1 MSATPETTYI
11 ATLAAD
17 AGHAPPS
24 GDMTEKELIAP
35 VTPDDESQS
44 DDYGDS
50 GLEMTEKDEPIAPV
64 TSDDESQSDDYGDS
78 GLEMTEKDEPIA
90 PVTSDDE
97 SQSDDSGDSGSETDD
112 MEVVSDEEE
121 GEMTHAEM
129 QQAFALFRVKQ
140 GKAKSR
146 KKKQEEKKK
155 KGEVELA
162 GKIAKKKKA
171 AQLEIARIEKIKDDI
186 LEGRVPILTQPDK
199 EKLGKVL
206 QGFKS
211 GMRLPGTQPGKQTT
225 DDEWAAKS
233 QKALDA
239 CPDEMT
245 DSARELLELRSEAG
259 KSFHR
264 VWISLVAE
272 KFARVESMGDAL
284 KKVEASLKE
293 EPEDSDTQAKR
304 HLIAMQSKL
313 KKYLQ

>member
-35 VTPDDESQS
+35 VTP
-44 DDYGDS
+44 
-50 GLEMTEKDEPIAPV
+50 
-64 TSDDESQSDDYGDS
+64 DDESQSDDYGDS

-155 KGEVELA
+155 KGRWSS
-162 GKIAKKKKA
+162 
-171 AQLEIARIEKIKDDI
+171 Q
-186 LEGRVPILTQPDK
+186 GR
-199 EKLGKVL
+199 
-206 QGFKS
+206 
-211 GMRLPGTQPGKQTT
+211 
-225 DDEWAAKS
+225 
-233 QKALDA
+233 
-239 CPDEMT
+239 
-245 DSARELLELRSEAG
+245 LR
-259 KSFHR
+259 R
-264 VWISLVAE
+264 
-272 KFARVESMGDAL
+272 R
-284 KKVEASLKE
+284 
-293 EPEDSDTQAKR
+293 R
-304 HLIAMQSKL
+304 RRRN
-313 KKYLQ
+313 